1 MRHFRRL
8 RGFTKKGCNVSKS
21 IIRLPAVQQKTNLS
35 RSTIY
40 RLEAQGLFPPR
51 VRLGENST
59 GWYEHEI
66 DAWITNRPRV
76 SGKPK
81 TAGSME

>member
-1 MRHFRRL
+1 MQQPK
-8 RGFTKKGCNVSKS
+8 T
-21 IIRLPAVQQKTNLS
+21 IIRLPAVKLKTQLS

-40 RLEAQGLFPPR
+40 RLEAEGKFPRR

-66 DAWITNRPRV
+66 NEYLANLPRV
-76 SGKPK
+76 CDTSN
-81 TAGSME
+81 AA

>member
-1 MRHFRRL
+1 MQPQEL
-8 RGFTKKGCNVSKS
+8 KAV
-21 IIRLPAVQQKTNLS
+21 IRLALVQKKTSLS

-40 RLEAQGLFPPR
+40 RLEAHGKFPAR

-66 DAWITNRPRV
+66 EEWLASRPRV
-76 SGKPK
+76 NDKLVV
-81 TAGSME
+81 A

>member
-1 MRHFRRL
+1 MPP
-8 RGFTKKGCNVSKS
+8 KA
-21 IIRLPAVQQKTNLS
+21 IIRLPVVQAKTSLS

-40 RLEAQGLFPPR
+40 RLESEGKFPQR

-66 DAWITNRPRV
+66 NEYLDSRPRV
-76 SGKPK
+76 SEA
-81 TAGSME
+81 AGGNHG